1 MSPWQMNVVVN
12 SAKALMPFQAQLRH
26 LKRTV
31 LPTRMGYVHDL
42 ALQGAL
48 EQVEAIQA
56 AGVAVRD
63 ARVLEIGSGWYPVAP
78 LVFRAAGARRVY
90 LTDMHR
96 LLHPRTLRAAMAFVG
111 QRADKIAAAL
121 GVSAEAVRTSLDAP
135 LDLDFAGLLD
145 WLGFSYIAP
154 FDIAQGPEIDIAY
167 SHTVLEHIPPEGL
180 AGLFAGLKGKLAPG
194 GVMSHGIDHTD
205 HRANQDPTLSTI
217 DFLRYSEGAW
227 KLFCFNPQDY
237 TNRLRHPDYLK
248 LIGEAGFEILHEHRY
263 FSPEADADARRLPL
277 WGRFAQMDQE
287 DLATTWSL
295 LIARP
300 L

>member
-1 MSPWQMNVVVN
+1 MAPWQMNVVVN

-48 EQVEAIQA
+48 EQVEAIRA
-56 AGVAVRD
+56 AGVSVRN

-78 LVFRAAGARRVY
+78 LAFRAAGARHVY

-96 LLHPRTLRAAMAFVG
+96 LLHPRTLRAAMAFVAD
-111 QRADKIAAAL
+111 RADKVAEAL
-121 GVSAEAVRTSLDAP
+121 GVSAAAVRASLDAP
-135 LDLDFAGLLD
+135 ADLDFPALLD

-154 FDIAQGPEIDIAY
+154 FEIAEGPEIDIAY

-180 AGLFAGLKGKLAPG
+180 AGLFAGLKAKLAAG

-205 HRANQDPTLSTI
+205 HRANQDPNLSTI
-217 DFLRYSEGAW
+217 DFLRYSDAAW

-248 LIGEAGFEILHEHRY
+248 LIQDEGFQILHEHRY
-263 FSPEADADARRLPL
+263 FSPQADLDTRSLPL